1 MKRPYLT
8 LLSYGTTTNNRHSL
22 TTINKN
28 DQKQKLSKMKT
39 TKNNDKNYIKIRR
52 SKMKTANDDDKIKMT
67 KLK

>member
-1 MKRPYLT
+1 MSQQLIT
-8 LLSYGTTTNNRHSL
+8 DTVL

-39 TKNNDKNYIKIRR
+39 TKNNNKNYIKIRR